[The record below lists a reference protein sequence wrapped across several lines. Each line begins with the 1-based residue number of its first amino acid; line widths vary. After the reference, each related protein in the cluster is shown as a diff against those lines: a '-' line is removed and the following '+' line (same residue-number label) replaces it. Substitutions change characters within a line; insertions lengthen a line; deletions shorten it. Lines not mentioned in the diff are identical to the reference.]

1 MHGIS
6 MNSLLEIG
14 LLSLWK
20 YIIQR
25 QGQGQ
30 FFILLIINYYYEFF
44 QLLF

>member
-6 MNSLLEIG
+6 MDSLLEIG

-20 YIIQR
+20 YNIWKQ

-30 FFILLIINYYYEFF
+30 G
-44 QLLF
+44 QG